1 MMTAAIPNTQQFTWT
16 SLILAKVSVTCLY
29 SVVYITPPPHPTP
42 LPPRLFLYIKMYEL
56 LLLLNKNM

>member
-42 LPPRLFLYIKMYEL
+42 ATFIFIYKNVRIIIIIK
-56 LLLLNKNM
+56 